1 MSTTSSV
8 TTSSATDAYGN
19 TYTTAVS
26 NDELQSEDFITL
38 MLTELKLQDPTNT
51 VDSASM
57 LSTQL
62 QLSTLE
68 ANTAT
73 VDAMESLQSTFEQSA
88 LSSSAAIIG
97 NIIENGDTDDDGN
110 AKQYKVS
117 SVAMNDGTI
126 SLTAYE
132 LTGYYDVYYF
142 DEVSNGSEVVDSSNE
157 DSSISV
163 TNSDGTTYNYSTYNK
178 TYDELVTE
186 ISKTSKTSG
195 ITASMVQNNAGNY
208 QLIFSAS
215 NGSSSI
221 SQNNLALAYSQDTAT
236 AYSSEAKTIAYNNI
250 TKIY

>member
-8 TTSSATDAYGN
+8 TTSSSTDAYGN
-19 TYTTAVS
+19 SYTTAVS
-26 NDELQSEDFITL
+26 NDSLGSDDFITL
-38 MLTELKLQDPTNT
+38 MLTELKYQDPTNA
-51 VDSASM
+51 VDSDSM

-88 LSSSAAIIG
+88 LSSSSALIG

-132 LTGYYDVYYF
+132 LSGYYDVYYF
-142 DEVSNGSEVVDSSNE
+142 DEVSDTSQIVDSSNE
-157 DSSISV
+157 DSSLSL
-163 TNSDGTTYNYSTYNK
+163 TNSDGNTYSFSTYNK
-178 TYDELVTE
+178 TYADLATE
-186 ISKTSKTSG
+186 ISNITG
-195 ITASMVQNNAGNY
+195 ITASMAQNTSGNY
-208 QLIFSAS
+208 QLVVSVS
-215 NGSSSI
+215 NGSSTL
-221 SQNNLALAYSQDTAT
+221 SQNDLDLGYSQDSAT
-236 AYSSEAKTIAYNNI
+236 AYSSDSKTIAYNNI

>member
-26 NDELQSEDFITL
+26 NDQLESSDFITL

-51 VDSASM
+51 VDSSSM
-57 LSTQL
+57 LDTQL
-62 QLSTLE
+62 QLSNLE

-73 VDAMESLQSTFEQSA
+73 VAAMESLQSTFEQSA
-88 LSSSAAIIG
+88 LTSSAGMIG
-97 NIIENGDTDDDGN
+97 NIVENGDTDDDGN
-110 AKQYKVS
+110 NKQYKVS
-117 SVAMNDGTI
+117 SVSMNDGTI

-142 DEVSNGSEVVDSSNE
+142 DEVTSGLEVIDSSNE
-157 DSSISV
+157 DSSISL
-163 TNSDGTTYNYSTYNK
+163 TNSDGTTYSFSTYNK
-178 TYDELVTE
+178 TYDELAKE
-186 ISKTSKTSG
+186 ISQTTGMTS
-195 ITASMVQNNAGNY
+195 SMVQNNNGNY
-208 QLIFSAS
+208 QLVVSIS
-215 NGSSSI
+215 NGSSSL
-221 SQNNLALAYSQDTAT
+221 SQNNLALTYSQDSAT

>member
-8 TTSSATDAYGN
+8 TTSSSTDAYGN
-19 TYTTAVS
+19 SYTTAVS
-26 NDELQSEDFITL
+26 NDQLQSEDFITL

-57 LSTQL
+57 LDTQL
-62 QLSTLE
+62 QLSSLE

-88 LSSSAAIIG
+88 LSNSAAIIG
-97 NIIENGDTDDDGN
+97 NIIENGETDDEGN
-110 AKQYKVS
+110 TKQYKVS
-117 SVAMNDGTI
+117 SVSMNDGTI

-142 DEVSNGSEVVDSSNE
+142 DEVASGSEVVDSSNE

-163 TNSDGTTYNYSTYNK
+163 TNSDGTTYSFSTYNK
-178 TYDELVTE
+178 TYDELATE
-186 ISKTSKTSG
+186 ISQKTG
-195 ITASMVQNNAGNY
+195 LTASMAQNSSGNY
-208 QLIFSAS
+208 QLVLSVS
-215 NGSSSI
+215 NGSSSLA
-221 SQNNLALAYSQDTAT
+221 QNNLALTYSEDTAT
-236 AYSSEAKTIAYNNI
+236 AYSSEAETISYNNI

>member
-26 NDELQSEDFITL
+26 NDQLESSDFITL

-51 VDSASM
+51 VDSSSM
-57 LSTQL
+57 LDTQL

-68 ANTAT
+68 ASTAT
-73 VDAMESLQSTFEQSA
+73 VEAMESLQSSFEQSA
-88 LSSSAAIIG
+88 LTSSAAMIG
-97 NIIENGDTDDDGN
+97 NIVENGDTDDEGN
-110 AKQYKVS
+110 NKQYKVS
-117 SVAMNDGTI
+117 SVSMNDGTI

-142 DEVSNGSEVVDSSNE
+142 DEVTSASQVIDSSNE
-157 DSSISV
+157 DSSISL
-163 TNSDGTTYNYSTYNK
+163 TNSDGTTYSFSTYNK
-178 TYDELVTE
+178 TYDELAKE
-186 ISKTSKTSG
+186 ISQTTGMTS
-195 ITASMVQNNAGNY
+195 SMVQNNNGNY
-208 QLIFSAS
+208 QLLVSIS
-215 NGSSSI
+215 NGSSSL
-221 SQNNLALAYSQDTAT
+221 SQNNLALTYSQDSAT

>member
-117 SVAMNDGTI
+117 SVSMNDGTI

-163 TNSDGTTYNYSTYNK
+163 TNSDGTTYSFSTYNK
-178 TYDELVTE
+178 TYDELAAE
-186 ISKTSKTSG
+186 ISKKTG
-195 ITASMVQNNAGNY
+195 LTASMAQNNAGNY
-208 QLIFSAS
+208 QLVLSVS
-215 NGSSSI
+215 NGSSSLA
-221 SQNNLALAYSQDTAT
+221 QNDLALTYSEDTAT
-236 AYSSEAKTIAYNNI
+236 AYSSEAKTISYNNI

>member
-19 TYTTAVS
+19 TYTTAIS
-26 NDELQSEDFITL
+26 NDELKSEDFITL

-51 VDSASM
+51 VDSSSM

-73 VDAMESLQSTFEQSA
+73 VDAMESLQSSFEQSA
-88 LSSSAAIIG
+88 LSNSAAIIG
-97 NIIENGDTDDDGN
+97 NIIENGDTDDEGN
-110 AKQYKVS
+110 LKQYKVS

-142 DEVSNGSEVVDSSNE
+142 NEVASSSDVVDSSNE
-157 DSSISV
+157 DSSISL
-163 TNSDGTTYNYSTYNK
+163 TNSDGTTYNFSTYNK
-178 TYDELVTE
+178 TYDALAAE
-186 ISKTSKTSG
+186 ISKTTG
-195 ITASMVQNNAGNY
+195 LTASMAQNSAGNY
-208 QLIFSAS
+208 QMVLSIS
-215 NGSSSI
+215 NGNSSLA
-221 SQNNLALAYSQDTAT
+221 QNDLALTYTQDSAT
-236 AYSSEAKTIAYNNI
+236 AYSSTAKTIAYNNI